1 MILYRPVGLA
11 ELELIAESGF
21 TAFPPRLE
29 HQPIFYPVLTVDYA
43 MEIACYWNP
52 TDAASGYLGA
62 VTSFEVDDAWVARYE
77 VHTVGARRH
86 AELWV
91 PAEELDAFNAH
102 LIGPIRIEA
111 VTHGAEFEGEIDE
124 ESGLPVSIA
133 RALAEIAGATSR

>member
-11 ELELIAESGF
+11 ELELIAGSGF

-43 MEIACYWNP
+43 MEIACDWNA

-86 AELWV
+86 QELWV

-102 LIGPIRIEA
+102 LLGPIRVEA
-111 VTHGAEFEGEIDE
+111 VCRGPEFEGEVDE
-124 ESGLPVSIA
+124 ESGLPIAIA
-133 RALAEIAGATSR
+133 RALAGVAGAISG